1 MRRCR
6 AGLLAG
12 ALITALA
19 LCGTLLSGCTVK
31 RYWGGSTNAGNGG
44 RAMIG
49 LVTKTDTNPYFVQL
63 RNAARAEAGKL
74 GADFSA
80 LAGRFD
86 GDNDGQ
92 VTALENLVQQGATT
106 ILITPS
112 SSTGVLDAIKAARDK
127 GIMVIA
133 LDTETE
139 PKNAVDATYAT
150 DNTAAGRKQGK
161 YLKKALNGAAPQVLM
176 IDGTPGS
183 SVDNQRGG
191 GFLQGIGLR
200 RGDPAIL
207 GRQSANG
214 DQNMAQEAAENLL
227 QRASSVNTVYTMNEP
242 MAAGARVALQ
252 AKGLRPTIGS
262 IDGGCSGVQAVRD
275 GKLAVTVMQFP
286 YKMAQLGVRAAVAYE
301 RTGKKPKGFIDTG
314 STVITDKPLPGVP
327 SENSA
332 WGLKHCWG
340 DK

>member
-1 MRRCR
+1 MRRRR
-6 AGLLAG
+6 AGLVITVA
-12 ALITALA
+12 ALVMAM
-19 LCGTLLSGCTVK
+19 LLSGCTVK
-31 RYWGGSTNAGNGG
+31 RYWGGSTNAGDGG

-63 RNAARAEAGKL
+63 REAARAEANKL

-106 ILITPS
+106 ILITPN
-112 SSTGVLDAIKAARDK
+112 SSTGVLDAIESAREK
-127 GIMVIA
+127 GVLVIA

-139 PKNAVDATYAT
+139 PTSAVDATYAT
-150 DNTAAGRKQGK
+150 DNTAAGRKQGE
-161 YLKKALNGAAPQVLM
+161 YLKVALNGADPKVLM
-176 IDGTPGS
+176 IDGTKGS
-183 SVDNQRGG
+183 SVDTQRGS
-191 GFLQGIGLR
+191 GFLRGIGLNQ
-200 RGDPAIL
+200 GSSAIL

-242 MAAGARVALQ
+242 MAEGARVALQ
-252 AKGLRPTIGS
+252 AEGLKPTIGS
-262 IDGGCSGVQAVRD
+262 IDGGCAGVRAVRD
-275 GKLAVTVMQFP
+275 GQLAVTVMQFP
-286 YKMAQLGVRAAVAYE
+286 DKMAQLGVRAAVEYE
-301 RTGKKPKGFIDTG
+301 RTGKKPSGFIDTG

-327 SENSA
+327 SKGSA
-332 WGLKHCWG
+332 WGLKNCWG
-340 DK
+340 E